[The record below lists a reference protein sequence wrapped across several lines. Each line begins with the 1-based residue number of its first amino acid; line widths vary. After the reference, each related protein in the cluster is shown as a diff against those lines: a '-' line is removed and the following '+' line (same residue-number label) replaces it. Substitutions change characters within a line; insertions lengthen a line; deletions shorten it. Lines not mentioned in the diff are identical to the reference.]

1 MSSYVSKKM
10 TPHFKS
16 DSNVEEHKI
25 REQDCL
31 TKTQLSAN
39 KKLEVL
45 EVNPAQWL
53 YLKFYL

>member
-1 MSSYVSKKM
+1 MEASA
-10 TPHFKS
+10 
-16 DSNVEEHKI
+16 EEHKI

-39 KKLEVL
+39 KKLDVL

-53 YLKFYL
+53 YLKFYLSRDKYNDD

>member
-1 MSSYVSKKM
+1 V
-10 TPHFKS
+10 
-16 DSNVEEHKI
+16 NEEHKI

-53 YLKFYL
+53 YLKFYLSRDKYNDD